1 MESQT
6 IRPEILTL
14 ENGLQV
20 ILEADRSAPVIS
32 AQAWVLTGS
41 IHEGRWLGSGV
52 SHALEHMLFKGTEK
66 RPASR
71 IDHEIQAAGG
81 SMNAYTSFDH
91 TVYYINAP
99 DTGISIACDVL
110 CDMLCNATIPE
121 DEWAREREVILR
133 EMDMNQDDPSR
144 RSARRFFETIYIR
157 NHYRYPIIGYPDLFQ
172 VLTAESIREYYRERY
187 APNNAFLVFV
197 GDFDTEALKEQIYRI
212 FENQPRRTVQ
222 PVYLPQEPNQVDP
235 RIIDES
241 GPFQQTRSHLGWKT
255 PGALSEEMPAMSILS
270 MILGSGH
277 SSRLYRAV
285 RERAGLVNQI
295 SAWLYPEQDS
305 CLFGIPP

>member
-1 MESQT
+1 MESSFT
-6 IRPEILTL
+6 RPEILTL
-14 ENGLQV
+14 DNGLQV

-52 SHALEHMLFKGTEK
+52 SHALEHMLFKGTKK

-99 DTGISIACDVL
+99 DTGAEVACDVL
-110 CDMLCNATIPE
+110 CDMLCNAMIPE
-121 DEWAREREVILR
+121 DEWKKEREVILR

-144 RSARRFFETIYIR
+144 RSARRFFETVYIR

-172 VLTAESIREYYRERY
+172 
-187 APNNAFLVFV
+187 
-197 GDFDTEALKEQIYRI
+197 
-212 FENQPRRTVQ
+212 
-222 PVYLPQEPNQVDP
+222 
-235 RIIDES
+235 
-241 GPFQQTRSHLGWKT
+241 
-255 PGALSEEMPAMSILS
+255 
-270 MILGSGH
+270 
-277 SSRLYRAV
+277 
-285 RERAGLVNQI
+285 
-295 SAWLYPEQDS
+295 
-305 CLFGIPP
+305 